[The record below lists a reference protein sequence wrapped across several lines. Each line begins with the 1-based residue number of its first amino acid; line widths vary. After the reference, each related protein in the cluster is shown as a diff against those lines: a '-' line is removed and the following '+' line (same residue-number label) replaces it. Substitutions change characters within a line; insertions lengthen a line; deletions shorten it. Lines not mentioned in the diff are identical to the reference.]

1 MTKSGISLSVL
12 ALLSLGACSGMRGN
26 QSERQEDNM
35 AKSRNIER
43 QEAETARDFDTESG
57 YFEDDMEMQ
66 EEGMNSESDYL
77 EDDGAIENDGRDT
90 GVEHPAQGDD
100 YEQREEDNKARKAKH
115 EQLDEESLEEE

>member
-1 MTKSGISLSVL
+1 MTKTGILLSAL

-35 AKSRNIER
+35 AQTRDIER
-43 QEAETARDFDTESG
+43 QEAETARDYDTESG

-66 EEGMNSESDYL
+66 EEGLNSESDYL
-77 EDDGAIENDGRDT
+77 EEDGSIQRDERDS

-100 YEQREEDNKARKAKH
+100 YEQREEDNK
-115 EQLDEESLEEE
+115 EE